1 MGHDEGDDGE
11 KYRERD
17 TKERNKGKKKKI
29 VLIRRCSLLLKK
41 ELLVSRLRSENDSFD
56 VWISFQDKEKNAEE
70 KQQEK
75 DAVVIAGG

>member
-1 MGHDEGDDGE
+1 MRNTE
-11 KYRERD
+11 KGTQKREI
-17 TKERNKGKKKKI
+17 KGKKKI

-56 VWISFQDKEKNAEE
+56 VWISFQDKDKNAEE